1 MKVHGDAIELF
12 YVFDDYSL
20 EKEEPV
26 SFWPGNLVSDENE
39 DLASNSHDIAFDKA
53 EQAEQ
58 VETRRK
64 KLKDDIKQLEA
75 DLKEASEQN
84 AVEEIKERIQN
95 KNKLL
100 QALEKYEEQ
109 SKDAR

>member
-39 DLASNSHDIAFDKA
+39 DLVWLLFVHNQILTA
-53 EQAEQ
+53 
-58 VETRRK
+58 
-64 KLKDDIKQLEA
+64 DDGDVLLVLALLEA
-75 DLKEASEQN
+75 NDFVGFPGDTLEQINGKRALKGISMR
-84 AVEEIKERIQN
+84 VIKP
-95 KNKLL
+95 
-100 QALEKYEEQ
+100 
-109 SKDAR
+109 

>member
-39 DLASNSHDIAFDKA
+39 DLVWLLFVHNQILTA
-53 EQAEQ
+53 
-58 VETRRK
+58 
-64 KLKDDIKQLEA
+64 DDGDVLLVLALLEA
-75 DLKEASEQN
+75 NDFVGFPGDTLEQIDGKRTLEGISMG
-84 AVEEIKERIQN
+84 VIKP
-95 KNKLL
+95 
-100 QALEKYEEQ
+100 
-109 SKDAR
+109 

>member
-39 DLASNSHDIAFDKA
+39 DLVWLLFVHNQILTA
-53 EQAEQ
+53 
-58 VETRRK
+58 
-64 KLKDDIKQLEA
+64 DDGDVLLVLALLEA
-75 DLKEASEQN
+75 NDFVGFPGDTLEQIN
-84 AVEEIKERIQN
+84 GKR
-95 KNKLL
+95 
-100 QALEKYEEQ
+100 ALEGISMRVIKP
-109 SKDAR
+109 

>member
-39 DLASNSHDIAFDKA
+39 DLVWLLFVHNQILTA
-53 EQAEQ
+53 
-58 VETRRK
+58 
-64 KLKDDIKQLEA
+64 DDGDVLLVLALLEA
-75 DLKEASEQN
+75 NDFVGFPGDTLEQIN
-84 AVEEIKERIQN
+84 WKR
-95 KNKLL
+95 
-100 QALEKYEEQ
+100 ALEGISMGVIKP
-109 SKDAR
+109 